1 MAWLDNR
8 WRSEWGLALGVLVLG
23 IAISGAG
30 AYRLHREIDTRAHE
44 EFDRAA
50 NRVVEAITL
59 RFGLT
64 IYGLNGAKGMYA
76 ANDRINRAQFR
87 AYVESRN
94 LKTEFPG
101 VRGFGL
107 IERVP
112 RPELDGFI
120 ARERADDAP
129 GFAVR
134 QLAEKDHDDLYVIRL
149 IEPAGP
155 NAGAL
160 GLDVGSEPVRRR
172 GAERAIE
179 TGQPTLSGHIV
190 LVQDN
195 KRSSGALLYV
205 PLFRNGTSP
214 TTPDE
219 RRQALLGLL
228 YAPIVLSELLDGIHD
243 VLAGRLEFELFDTAN
258 MDAPVHVGQLDT
270 ERPAVVEPPYLSTT
284 RALSISHRDMTLRM
298 RSTPAFDAEIDQLPS
313 WLLFLGGSL
322 VSTLLSL
329 LVWQQASGRRRA
341 EALAH
346 GMTRNLDRLA
356 QVVRHTSNAVS
367 IQDVDQRIV
376 WINEGFTRAT
386 GYEDAEVLGQRPS
399 DLLWS
404 GSMAAHAREQLAES
418 VRDGVGCRVE
428 MRNRGKDG
436 REYWVDTELRPLRD
450 AQGQLTGFMEIGNDV
465 TEQRLAQQQLQ
476 AVVRD
481 NQALLNMLDMHAI
494 VSEADADGRISAVND
509 AFCAITGYHRDE
521 LLGQNHRILGSGVHG
536 EVFWKNM
543 WDSISTGTPWRAEVC
558 NRAKDGSLHW
568 VLTFITPF
576 SRADG
581 SIEKYISMRID
592 ITASKLAEQELA
604 RERSTLANIIEGT
617 NAGTWEWNMATGQ
630 MRVNARSAAIAG
642 YALDELDFTRIAT
655 WHELVHPDDRARAVV
670 LLHQHFNGETAGYER
685 ESRVLHKDG
694 HWVWVLERG
703 RLLERSADGH
713 PLVVA
718 GIHLDISQRKQ
729 AELALR
735 ENESLMRLVIENM
748 GGRLAYF
755 DRHQRLKFANQA
767 TYDFF
772 GGSAQDRIGH
782 SFAEL
787 LGPERMASMGP
798 HVAEA
803 LDGRVQSYES
813 ETRQPD
819 GQTTHSM
826 VHLVPDL
833 RDGVVHGFVAL
844 AVDVT
849 LAKRAA
855 AEVRRA
861 DRLMRLAI
869 DAAVVLYDPDDRL
882 VFCNDKYREWHGDLA
897 QQVVPGIRF
906 EELLRLAVR
915 HGHFPQAGSREEAW
929 VAERL
934 ALHQRDHSEQVQ
946 VTHDGRSLRVV
957 ERRLPDG
964 HTVGFRIDI
973 TEQVNAAEAAQA
985 GSRAKSQFL
994 ANMSHEIRTP
1004 MNAILGLLTLLRRT
1018 QLDERQADYA
1028 LKTETAAR
1036 SLLDLLNDILDISK
1050 VESGKLALETRVFQI
1065 DQLMH
1070 DLAVILAANL
1080 GRKPV
1085 ELLFDIDAALPSYVE
1100 GDMLRLQ
1107 QVLINLGGNA
1117 IKFTERGEV
1126 VVSVKIQS
1134 RDADTVTLAFAVR
1147 DSGIG
1152 VASDL
1157 HEHIF
1162 SGFSQAEASTT
1173 RRFGGT
1179 GLGLAI
1185 SSRLVGMMGGE
1196 LELDS
1201 APNQGSRFYFT
1212 ITLPVP
1218 LTVPTQAPA
1227 GNPPAAL
1234 PEPLRVLVV
1243 DDNATARSLLREL
1256 AIAQGWTVDVATG
1269 FEHAFQRI
1277 TEAAAAGQPWQVVLM
1292 DSDMPDT
1299 DAWQACRQIRA
1310 LPVPRLTLIL
1320 MVTPHGRETLA
1331 QRGQRLAQAF
1341 DGVLVKP
1348 VTASLMR
1355 DTVYRFRA
1363 SGRQPEPQMLPS
1375 PPRPARRLA
1384 GMRLLVAEDNPT
1396 NQMVARELLEDEGA
1410 KVEIVSDGAAAV
1422 QAVAGARS
1430 AFDAVLMDLQMPVM
1444 DGLTATG
1451 RIRNTLGQVSLPI
1464 IAMTA
1469 NAMATDREVCLAAGM
1484 DEHIGKPFDID
1495 HLVQVLQQHV
1505 GRVQP
1510 SEPEERP
1517 RKPQP
1522 DAPPPLPRAITA
1534 AAAQAGIDAEAALRR
1549 LAGDL
1554 RLYRQLIGGI
1564 EADLLTTPDRL
1575 RAAADVADADAARQ
1589 QLHAL
1594 RGAVATMGAHHL
1606 AATLADCEQSLAEV
1620 STPEAITRTIAPAL
1634 QAITVSLDGL
1644 RSLRDAMAHEMPTP
1658 APDNDD
1664 EGADGMMQLRRL
1676 HRELAEQL
1684 QQSDMAAT
1692 DTMAAIMRLRLDPD
1706 TMTRLQT
1713 LESAVQTLDFD
1724 AALRLCQAWR
1734 DTPTP

>member
-1 MAWLDNR
+1 MAWLENR

-23 IAISGAG
+23 VAISGAG

-44 EFDRAA
+44 EFERAA

-76 ANDRINRAQFR
+76 ANDRIDRGQFR

-94 LKTEFPG
+94 LRTEFPG

-112 RPELDGFI
+112 RPEMDGFI

-129 GFAVR
+129 GFGLR
-134 QLAEKDHDDLYVIRL
+134 QLVEKGHDDLYVIRF
-149 IEPAGP
+149 IEPARP

-160 GLDVGSEPVRRR
+160 GLDIGSEPVRRR

-195 KRSSGALLYV
+195 KQSSGALLYV

-214 TTPDE
+214 STPDE

-243 VLAGRLEFELFDTAN
+243 VQAGRLEFDLFDTAS
-258 MDAPVHVGQLDT
+258 MDAPVYEGRLDSAQAT
-270 ERPAVVEPPYLSTT
+270 ASAQASRFDTT
-284 RALSISHRDMTLRM
+284 RTMTISHRDMTLRM
-298 RSTPAFDAEIDQLPS
+298 RGTPAFDADIDQLPS
-313 WLLFLGGSL
+313 WLLLLGGSL
-322 VSTLLSL
+322 VSALLSL

-341 EALAH
+341 ETLAH
-346 GMTRNLDRLA
+346 GMTRDLDRLA

-367 IQDVDQRIV
+367 ILDVEQKII
-376 WINEGFTRAT
+376 WINEGFTRTT
-386 GYEDAEVLGQRPS
+386 GYEASEVLGQRPG
-399 DLLWS
+399 DLLWR
-404 GSMAAHAREQLAES
+404 GSMAAHARKQLAES

-450 AQGQLTGFMEIGNDV
+450 AQGKLTGFMEIGNDV

-509 AFCAITGYHRDE
+509 AFCAITGYRRDE
-521 LLGQNHRILGSGVHG
+521 LLGQNHRILGSGIHDDA
-536 EVFWKNM
+536 FWKNM
-543 WDSISTGTPWRAEVC
+543 WDAISNGTPWRAEVC
-558 NRAKDGSLHW
+558 NQAKDGSRHW
-568 VLTFITPF
+568 LLTFITPF

-581 SIEKYISMRID
+581 TIEKYISMRID

-630 MRVNARSAAIAG
+630 MRINARSAAIAG
-642 YALDELDFTRIAT
+642 YAPDEMDFTRIAT
-655 WHELVHPDDRARAVV
+655 WHGLVHPDDRARAVV
-670 LLHQHFNGETAGYER
+670 LLHQHFTGQTAGYEC
-685 ESRVLHKDG
+685 ESRIRHKDG
-694 HWVWVLERG
+694 YWVWVLERG
-703 RLLERSADGH
+703 RLLERSADGS
-713 PLVVA
+713 PLAVA

-772 GGSAQDRIGH
+772 GGSAQDRIGC

-787 LGPERMASMGP
+787 LGPERLARMGP

-803 LDGRVQSYES
+803 LKGRVQSYES
-813 ETRQPD
+813 ETQQPD
-819 GQTTHSM
+819 GQAAHSM

-849 LAKRAA
+849 LAKRAE

-861 DRLMRLAI
+861 DRLMRLAIEAI

-882 VFCNDKYREWHGDLA
+882 VFCNDKYREWHGALA
-897 QQVVPGIRF
+897 NRVVPGVRF
-906 EELLRLAVR
+906 EELLRLAVQ
-915 HGHFPQAGSREEAW
+915 HGQFPQATGREDAW

-934 ALHQRDHSEQVQ
+934 AVHRQDHSEQVQ

-957 ERRLPDG
+957 ERRMPDG

-1004 MNAILGLLTLLRRT
+1004 MNAVLGLLTLLRRT

-1028 LKTETAAR
+1028 RKTETAAR

-1050 VESGKLALETRVFQI
+1050 VESGKLTLETRVFQI

-1070 DLAVILAANL
+1070 DLSVVLAANL

-1085 ELLFDIDAALPSYVE
+1085 ELLFDIDAALPPHVE

-1126 VVSVKIQS
+1126 VVSVKVVS
-1134 RDADTVTLAFAVR
+1134 RDADAVTLAFAVR

-1152 VASDL
+1152 VAAEL

-1185 SSRLVGMMGGE
+1185 SSRLVTMMGGE
-1196 LELDS
+1196 LALDS
-1201 APNQGSRFYFT
+1201 APNQGSRFFFT

-1218 LTVPTQAPA
+1218 AQAPA
-1227 GNPPAAL
+1227 GNPLAA
-1234 PEPLRVLVV
+1234 PR
-1243 DDNATARSLLREL
+1243 AT
-1256 AIAQGWTVDVATG
+1256 
-1269 FEHAFQRI
+1269 
-1277 TEAAAAGQPWQVVLM
+1277 
-1292 DSDMPDT
+1292 
-1299 DAWQACRQIRA
+1299 
-1310 LPVPRLTLIL
+1310 
-1320 MVTPHGRETLA
+1320 
-1331 QRGQRLAQAF
+1331 
-1341 DGVLVKP
+1341 
-1348 VTASLMR
+1348 
-1355 DTVYRFRA
+1355 
-1363 SGRQPEPQMLPS
+1363 
-1375 PPRPARRLA
+1375 RRLA
-1384 GMRLLVAEDNPT
+1384 GMHLLVAEDNPT

-1410 KVEIVSDGAAAV
+1410 RVEIVSDGAAAV
-1422 QAVAGARS
+1422 RAVAGARA

-1444 DGLTATG
+1444 DGLTATS
-1451 RIRNTLGQVSLPI
+1451 RIRDTLGLVSLPI

-1484 DEHIGKPFDID
+1484 DEHVGKPFDID
-1495 HLVQVLQQHV
+1495 HLVQVLLQHG
-1505 GRVQP
+1505 GRAQ
-1510 SEPEERP
+1510 SAEPP
-1517 RKPQP
+1517 RKQQP
-1522 DAPPPLPRAITA
+1522 DSTPTLPRAIA
-1534 AAAQAGIDAEAALRR
+1534 EAAAQAGIDAQAALRR
-1549 LAGDL
+1549 LAGNL
-1554 RLYRQLIGGI
+1554 RLYHQLLGGI
-1564 EADLLTTPDRL
+1564 EADLLAAPDRL
-1575 RAAADVADADAARQ
+1575 RAAADTANADGLRK

-1594 RGAVATMGAHHL
+1594 RGAIATMGAHRL
-1606 AATLADCEQSLAEV
+1606 AATLADCEQQLGDACAPEV
-1620 STPEAITRTIAPAL
+1620 MARTIAPAL
-1634 QAITVSLDGL
+1634 QAIAGSLDGL
-1644 RSLRDAMAHEMPTP
+1644 RTLRDAMAREVP
-1658 APDNDD
+1658 APVPDD
-1664 EGADGMMQLRRL
+1664 ENADDPTQLRQL
-1676 HRELAEQL
+1676 HQELATQL
-1684 QQSDMAAT
+1684 QRSDMAAT
-1692 DTMAAIMRLRLDPD
+1692 DTMAAIMRLRLD
-1706 TMTRLQT
+1706 TETLTRLQP
-1713 LESAVQTLDFD
+1713 LESAVHALDFD
-1724 AALRLCQAWR
+1724 AALRLCQAWL
-1734 DTPTP
+1734 DQPKP